1 MLKDPTSIILE
12 ELFKDN
18 QAASDAFHDAICH
31 PAEIMR
37 RKNLFDI
44 CEMLIKHLDKGK

>member
-18 QAASDAFHDAICH
+18 KLASDAFHDCITH
-31 PAEIMR
+31 PTEIMR

-44 CEMLIKHLDKGK
+44 CDMLIKHLDKGK